1 MCYIGNCA
9 SIAPSSST
17 SPQPSSAVPSTTTTT
32 TTTTTTGKVQSTT
45 PIAVQSTPTTDLP
58 PTVSNVTELPE
69 ELTTIIEIEETDGN
83 STESLDFVNLP
94 GYGVIDDAN
103 STANASQFSCYNRR
117 YGYYADIAKK
127 CYMFH
132 LCYPVQEPTS
142 GQLIFQR
149 FSFVCSDNAV
159 FDQQNLVC
167 VDNETLSYPCSE
179 AHKYF
184 VESNNKLIESMQQN
198 AAAMTQPGQQPG
210 LPPQLN
216 GATAASASGQVI
228 SNADGAG
235 DDGSVVG
242 LPNGS
247 AALMAAESA
256 ELPMV
261 NSTMLDADAAA
272 QYALLEQLFG

>member
-1 MCYIGNCA
+1 MCYLGHCA
-9 SIAPSSST
+9 TVAASSST
-17 SPQPSSAVPSTTTTT
+17 SASPSTSTSPAQPSSTS
-32 TTTTTTGKVQSTT
+32 TTTGKAQATT
-45 PIAVQSTPTTDLP
+45 PISTTVSTTTELP
-58 PTVSNVTELPE
+58 STVSNVTELPE

-127 CYMFH
+127 CFMFH
-132 LCYPVQEPTS
+132 LCYPVQEPTT

-167 VDNETLSYPCSE
+167 VDNETLSYPCSD

-198 AAAMTQPGQQPG
+198 AAAMQQPGQPG

-216 GATAASASGQVI
+216 GAQAAVANGQM
-228 SNADGAG
+228 
-235 DDGSVVG
+235 SVVAEG
-242 LPNGS
+242 STDEGTVVALPNGS
-247 AALMAAESA
+247 ASLMAAESA

-261 NSTMLDADAAA
+261 NSTSILDADAAA